1 MKSTVLVYSLTRFSR
16 CRRAFSSLLNRRIPM
31 NTTILWRVACLVTI
45 TVALSSQGLAQTS
58 GQKFGG
64 RINDYTAALD
74 AGGPWHIS
82 GEWSLAL
89 KGDSGTGDFSVA
101 LNMVRSDNPA
111 RAAHTH
117 HVTLSDGDV
126 TLLANGFRITG
137 AAVMTSNGNTAG
149 FSGSS
154 VDIQVTGGNALPESN
169 VTLTF
174 GGAAAAHFGDQ
185 PLHGV
190 VTERR

>member
-1 MKSTVLVYSLTRFSR
+1 MKRTVLV
-16 CRRAFSSLLNRRIPM
+16 
-31 NTTILWRVACLVTI
+31 WRVAFLLAIVS
-45 TVALSSQGLAQTS
+45 ALSSQGLAQAS
-58 GQKFGG
+58 AQKFGG

-89 KGDSGTGDFSVA
+89 KGDSGKGDFTVA
-101 LNMVRSDNPA
+101 LSMVRSDNLV
-111 RAAHTH
+111 RSAHTH

-154 VDIQVTGGNALPESN
+154 VDIQVTGGSALPESN
-169 VTLTF
+169 VTMTF
-174 GGAAAAHFGDQ
+174 GGAAATHFGDQ
-185 PLHGV
+185 PVHGV
-190 VTERR
+190 VTQRR